1 MAEEGFGNSVSNMHN
16 IVYPPPVEI
25 PQGQT
30 PVVEEL
36 FTSHSPTHVLSP
48 ASSLDSE
55 ESLLDPDDD
64 PSLGVDLAPSQE
76 DQIEKLKEFLSE
88 AQVRGDDLVTQKD
101 ADTVKNLENMQ
112 IAASSSST
120 ADAMGLGARLES
132 AARANL
138 EIEKQTAAGYFPSET
153 VYLQEHTLRDVLGDV
168 GSNSV
173 LGVTLTASVANKRS
187 PQTTSAAA
195 AAASPIRSP
204 RSIDAENAL
213 KDELDCLFEERAG
226 RFRLE

>member
-1 MAEEGFGNSVSNMHN
+1 MAEEGLGNGGTMHG
-16 IVYPPPVEI
+16 IVYPPPMETP
-25 PQGQT
+25 PQQET
-30 PVVEEL
+30 TTTVEES

-64 PSLGVDLAPSQE
+64 PALGVDLAPSQE

-101 ADTVKNLENMQ
+101 ADTVKNLENIQ
-112 IAASSSST
+112 IASSSN
-120 ADAMGLGARLES
+120 AANAGGLGARLES

-153 VYLQEHTLRDVLGDV
+153 VYLHEHTLRDVLDEIGD
-168 GSNSV
+168 NSV
-173 LGVTLTASVANKRS
+173 LGVHLTAPVANLRS
-187 PQTTSAAA
+187 PQLTPTA
-195 AAASPIRSP
+195 AAASPMKSP
-204 RSIDAENAL
+204 RSVDAENAL
-213 KDELDCLFEERAG
+213 KNELDCLFQERAG

>member
-1 MAEEGFGNSVSNMHN
+1 MAEEGVGNGGSMHG
-16 IVYPPPVEI
+16 IVYPFSTETI
-25 PQGQT
+25 QDQQQT
-30 PVVEEL
+30 PAVGES
-36 FTSHSPTHVLSP
+36 FTSRSPTHVLSP

-64 PSLGVDLAPSQE
+64 RSLGVDLAPSQE

-101 ADTVKNLENMQ
+101 ADIVKNLEPMQ
-112 IAASSSST
+112 IASSSSA
-120 ADAMGLGARLES
+120 ADRPGLGARLES

-153 VYLQEHTLRDVLGDV
+153 VYLEEHTLRDVLDEA
-168 GSNSV
+168 GSNPI
-173 LGVTLTASVANKRS
+173 LGVTFTTSVASNRS
-187 PQTTSAAA
+187 PQTIAPTAV
-195 AAASPIRSP
+195 SPMKSP
-204 RSIDAENAL
+204 RSVDAENAL
-213 KDELDCLFEERAG
+213 KDELDCLFQERAG